1 MQLNRLV
8 VGASLALLAS
18 CKDSSTGPTGFSGT
32 VSFTYSGAISG
43 NFTATGVMPAAQGAM
58 ETSAWAAG
66 EVSTVDGVT
75 YVASATPRNA
85 TSHDFFGFYVERT
98 TPGSSSASD
107 TCTSNCA
114 FVAFEFGMQNGTG
127 NTWLQLCS
135 LTAGTVTITEI
146 SGSRV
151 KGTFSG
157 TGECV
162 APNSSTPQAFTV
174 TNGTFDVALVS
185 GLP

>member
-8 VGASLALLAS
+8 IGASLALLAS
-18 CKDSSTGPTGFSGT
+18 CKDSSTSPSGFSGT
-32 VSFTYSGAISG
+32 LSFSYSGAITG
-43 NFTATGVMPAAQGAM
+43 NFSASGVMPAATGAM

-75 YVASATPRNA
+75 YVAAATPRNS

-107 TCTSNCA
+107 NCTSNCA
-114 FVAFEFGMQNGTG
+114 FVGFEFGMQNGAG
-127 NTWLQLCS
+127 NTWLQICS
-135 LTAGTVTITEI
+135 LTTGTVAITEI
-146 SGSRV
+146 TATRV

-162 APNSSTPQAFTV
+162 PFGSSTPQAFTV

-185 GLP
+185 GLS